1 VYIYKTIE
9 TLLGL
14 SSLYIYTYIYIYIYI
29 YTYIP
34 EFLCTKS
41 YEIGVIE
48 LEKYGVLYQMRK

>member
-14 SSLYIYTYIYIYIYI
+14 SSLYIYIYIYI
-29 YTYIP
+29 YIP

-48 LEKYGVLYQMRK
+48 LEKYGVLYQIRK